1 MRIIIKPLGMVFF
14 ALAIGG
20 GFAAVSLTKTNPM
33 SLGSGSA
40 ALTAR
45 GTNVVSEAKWKFYT
59 EKGAVG
65 NMEVTHETIQGAPRN
80 GLKIMADRPGEQPWN
95 LGVSNALGTPFK
107 AGEKLKLRFWGRSE
121 QGSQVTII
129 LQRNVPGFPDCFK
142 QTLAL
147 TPQWKSYQY
156 DVTTTA
162 MAQWESMIAV
172 HAGFQAGSLELAGVE
187 LVRV

>member
-20 GFAAVSLTKTNPM
+20 GFAAVSLKKSGPLGTG
-33 SLGSGSA
+33 LGSLAPRAGN
-40 ALTAR
+40 
-45 GTNVVSEAKWKFYT
+45 NVVSEDKWKFYT

-65 NMEVTHETIQGAPRN
+65 NMAVTRETIQGAPRN
-80 GLKIMADRPGEQPWN
+80 SLKIMADRPGEQPWN
-95 LGVSNALGTPFK
+95 LGISNALGTPFK
-107 AGEKLKLRFWGRSE
+107 SGEKLQLRFWGRSE

-142 QTLAL
+142 QTLTL
-147 TPQWKSYQY
+147 TPQWKRYQY
-156 DVTTTA
+156 DVTTMA

>member
-20 GFAAVSLTKTNPM
+20 GFAAVSLKKTGP
-33 SLGSGSA
+33 LGIGAGAVALSGH
-40 ALTAR
+40 
-45 GTNVVSEAKWKFYT
+45 GNNVVAEEKWKFYT

-65 NMEVTHETIQGAPRN
+65 NMTVTRETIEGAPRN
-80 GLKIMADRPGEQPWN
+80 GLKILADRPGEQPWN
-95 LGVSNALGTPFK
+95 LGISNALGTPFK
-107 AGEKLKLRFWGRSE
+107 AGEKLQLRFWGRSE

-142 QTLAL
+142 QTLTL